1 MKAFMF
7 VLYAIQRHLSTSCC
21 LLGGSGGRFINDR
34 IASFATFKSLI
45 ASISADAVSSKC
57 DRYFRVA
64 KIANRCLEAVL
75 AFHQKSQIAKA
86 PAILAINMKN
96 LRPQMRSRKF

>member
-1 MKAFMF
+1 MSICKTRFKLDPAG
-7 VLYAIQRHLSTSCC
+7 YACRLHGKQP
-21 LLGGSGGRFINDR
+21 GGRFINNR

-45 ASISADAVSSKC
+45 ASASANAVSSKC

-75 AFHQKSQIAKA
+75 AFHHKSQEH
-86 PAILAINMKN
+86 LLY
-96 LRPQMRSRKF
+96 LRST